1 MVAQMDVQRFF
12 YRVHALDVANRPLA
26 FLGTCF
32 PIGPGG
38 NMLTCRHVVEV
49 DLAEGA
55 RLGIYDNE
63 LQTYRALAQPPVIY
77 ANQHADLA
85 LLPNALGRP
94 KAEFLPVLNPHVLRV
109 GEDVYSYG
117 YFSIGGG
124 AAAVESGYFAGK
136 IVNFHQLEHQSAAMM
151 TLPYAVIEGLSGSPV
166 LTYHNGPKV
175 VGVATGNRSTR
186 ILAAETLDYKDGE
199 VDFRETINRIVEFGT
214 AMHCAAIV
222 SFLTGLSGTGMV
234 VSDQMVP
241 VPNLD

>member
-1 MVAQMDVQRFF
+1 MDVQRFF
-12 YRVHALDVANRPLA
+12 YRVHALDPDDRPLA

-38 NMLTCRHVVEV
+38 NMLTCRHVIEV
-49 DLAEGA
+49 DLAQGA

-63 LQTYRALAQPPVIY
+63 LQAYRALSQPPVVY
-77 ANQHADLA
+77 ANPHADLA

-94 KAEFLPVLNPHVLRV
+94 KAEFLPVLNPQILHV

-117 YFSIGGG
+117 YFAIGGVAG
-124 AAAVESGYFAGK
+124 ALETGYFAGK
-136 IVNFHQLEHQSAAMM
+136 IVNFHQLEHQSAVMM

-222 SFLTGLSGTGMV
+222 NFLTGVPGSGIV
-234 VSDQMVP
+234 VSDQRVS
-241 VPNLD
+241 VPNLE